1 LSTTTVAEPSIYF
14 SSMSEFIVNGGCVN
28 CDFFCFFLKKTNVLP
43 MSAMNFVA
51 ASMTSS
57 ETAAYRTIVKSQ
69 V

>member
-1 LSTTTVAEPSIYF
+1 MT
-14 SSMSEFIVNGGCVN
+14 
-28 CDFFCFFLKKTNVLP
+28 FFVFFEENFNVLP